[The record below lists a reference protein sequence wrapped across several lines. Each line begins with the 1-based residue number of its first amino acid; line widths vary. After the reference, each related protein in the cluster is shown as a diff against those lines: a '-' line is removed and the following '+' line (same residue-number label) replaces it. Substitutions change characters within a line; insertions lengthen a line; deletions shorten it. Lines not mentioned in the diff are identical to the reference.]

1 MILKD
6 IDTQAQTQI
15 TSDSGLDNTQSEHE
29 NMDADD
35 SAAQTQLIQG
45 RDWFF
50 TNWLHRTFHF
60 IFLLCI
66 SDSNPISLIVENSQ
80 SPRKSRSRSGSA
92 ESEKRMSNAG
102 SR

>member
-45 RDWFF
+45 RD
-50 TNWLHRTFHF
+50 
-60 IFLLCI
+60 
-66 SDSNPISLIVENSQ
+66 
-80 SPRKSRSRSGSA
+80 
-92 ESEKRMSNAG
+92 
-102 SR
+102 